1 MIISLKNKL
10 YLFYLF
16 IIGIIIIVL
25 NLYFRIFRSRE
36 TYSLEI
42 LRDNLSIKVILFSVG
57 FIFIHILIIISVLY
71 YMYKKYYNIQKE
83 SKLIQNISIIVDN
96 LYWKPLEYIHD
107 LIAPDLPYSGMII
120 VYITEFL
127 EKGNT
132 LLRYKLYRHSYILF
146 EYLPQ
151 ILVSSVFFIEVVIY
165 NQMHYFLYCIIL
177 LLLPLIYKIYLK
189 LCMSFVIRNR
199 PEFLEVLDITPL
211 GEPDEN
217 GVYLNFK
224 FSLKS
229 NYVQDKDEL
238 QDCVRHYLNLERI
251 ELHINAIKKNSA
263 KYYIY
268 IVLFTSSLYLSAAAY
283 RLIYILF

>member
-107 LIAPDLPYSGMII
+107 LIAPDLLYSGMII

-132 LLRYKLYRHSYILF
+132 LLRYKLYR
-146 EYLPQ
+146 Q
-151 ILVSSVFFIEVVIY
+151 
-165 NQMHYFLYCIIL
+165 
-177 LLLPLIYKIYLK
+177 
-189 LCMSFVIRNR
+189 
-199 PEFLEVLDITPL
+199 
-211 GEPDEN
+211 
-217 GVYLNFK
+217 
-224 FSLKS
+224 
-229 NYVQDKDEL
+229 
-238 QDCVRHYLNLERI
+238 
-251 ELHINAIKKNSA
+251 
-263 KYYIY
+263 
-268 IVLFTSSLYLSAAAY
+268 SLY
-283 RLIYILF
+283 RLV